1 MFARGP
7 SPTRLAWLD
16 YLVCRLPG
24 VGRNGHLPHRSCPP
38 RGRRRASILV
48 AGAWNR
54 GSAHTAHREAAWALG
69 VVPET
74 AWVRILIDV
83 SSCVLDAHC
92 SPTRLAR
99 CLLCRT
105 RRWFNKER
113 NEYTQAFR
121 KVLKQKKCA
130 SACAMVRARCTA
142 HDRRCCGWQMWS
154 ANCGRR
160 KQNARHHVQKC
171 LPFGHGCRK
180 CRLVF
185 VALWWLSSSHPCCT
199 RRVCL
204 RELTEALHP
213 TKPRTFLLAT
223 CGVTG
228 RTDPCVCP
236 CCCVCTCV

>member
-1 MFARGP
+1 VFARGP
-7 SPTRLAWLD
+7 SPARLTWLD
-16 YLVCRLPG
+16 YLVSWLPG
-24 VGRNGHLPHRSCPP
+24 VAMDISRIDLAHLEVGDVLRYSSRVRGIEDP
-38 RGRRRASILV
+38 RTLPTAKLPGLLV
-48 AGAWNR
+48 LCQKL
-54 GSAHTAHREAAWALG
+54 LG
-69 VVPET
+69 Y
-74 AWVRILIDV
+74 DV

-92 SPTRLAR
+92 SPARLAR

-130 SACAMVRARCTA
+130 SARAMVRARCTA

-160 KQNARHHVQKC
+160 KQNARHHMQKC

-185 VALWWLSSSHPCCT
+185 VALWWLSFSHPCCT
-199 RRVCL
+199 RTSRL
-204 RELTEALHP
+204 P
-213 TKPRTFLLAT
+213 
-223 CGVTG
+223 
-228 RTDPCVCP
+228 
-236 CCCVCTCV
+236 